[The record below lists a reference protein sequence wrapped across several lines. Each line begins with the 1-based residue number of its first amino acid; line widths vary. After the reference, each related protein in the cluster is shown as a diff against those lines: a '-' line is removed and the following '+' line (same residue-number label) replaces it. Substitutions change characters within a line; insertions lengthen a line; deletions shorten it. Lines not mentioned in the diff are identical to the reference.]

1 VLNKDIVENS
11 NNQMSEEDNYE
22 IEATNGDDFDE
33 ELIYEG
39 GHEGMAELD
48 DDDEYED
55 IEDSDECSDESER
68 NDENEDDLRHQEL
81 ADKGNEEDIDAERQ
95 QGDGEVSHFII
106 FKEIVEKKKL
116 NFSFIFTGK

>member
-68 NDENEDDLRHQEL
+68 NDENEDDLRNQEL

-106 FKEIVEKKKL
+106 FKEIVEKKL
-116 NFSFIFTGK
+116 NFLSIFTGK